1 MNFQN
6 PQSRTLMIMLVL
18 GGFLVLIIFIIA
30 LLPKNPDPGPLTPTP
45 IIPATPYPTP
55 QIIDKTEDGMLI
67 LRKNPDGKYIVESL
81 DPNIT
86 DEEIKEKLN
95 IDDGLEY
102 EVVIPALVIPNQ
114 DDAVKEEDSYE
125 EIVRREYGLNPD
137 HSE

>member
-45 IIPATPYPTP
+45 IIPVTPYPTP

-102 EVVIPALVIPNQ
+102 EVVIPALAIPNQ
-114 DDAVKEEDSYE
+114 NDAVKEEDSYE